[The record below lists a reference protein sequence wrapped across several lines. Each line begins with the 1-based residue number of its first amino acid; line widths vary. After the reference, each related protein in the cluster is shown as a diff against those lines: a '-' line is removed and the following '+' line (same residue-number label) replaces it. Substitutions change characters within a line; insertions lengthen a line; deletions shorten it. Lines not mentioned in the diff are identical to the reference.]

1 MFGRAGSTARASF
14 TNRHFVMRDR
24 PRAASAPDK
33 SLGARR
39 LSDVVAPTSACLN
52 CGTTLTG
59 AYCAECG
66 QPRVDLVVPTWN
78 VLREAFADAT
88 DIDGR
93 LLRTARALLSPGK
106 LTLEFLRGRRV
117 PYVGPLK
124 LFLMTGA
131 ALSATWALTRGVDA
145 RYYGFDVML
154 NESANVYIGR
164 VVRGLLGASA
174 ALAFG
179 SWIMWRGTRRLLDE
193 AVFSLH
199 ITTAVALGITIV
211 IWSATAWKLAWGT
224 VGRVPRGVPSL
235 IVLVFLPAAAAALM
249 YVAAAVRNVYG
260 LAWVLAALRTIV
272 FAAIGLVT
280 VWAAVVTF
288 G

>member
-1 MFGRAGSTARASF
+1 
-14 TNRHFVMRDR
+14 MRDHSGATF
-24 PRAASAPDK
+24 AADK
-33 SLGARR
+33 PLDASR
-39 LSDVVAPTSACLN
+39 SPVASTSPCLN

-59 AYCAECG
+59 AYCAACG
-66 QPRVDLVVPTWN
+66 QQRVDLVVPTWH

-106 LTLEFLRGRRV
+106 LTVEFLQGRRA

-131 ALSATWALTRGVDA
+131 ALSATWALTRGIDA
-145 RYYGFDVML
+145 RYYGLEAVL
-154 NESANVYIGR
+154 NESASVYIGR
-164 VVRGLLGASA
+164 VVRGLLGASV
-174 ALAFG
+174 ALALG
-179 SWIMWRGTRRLLDE
+179 SWITWRGMRRLLDE

-199 ITTAVALGITIV
+199 VTTAVASWTTIV

-235 IVLVFLPAAAAALM
+235 IGLVFFPAAVAALV
-249 YVAAAVRNVYG
+249 YVAAAVRNVYRV
-260 LAWVLAALRTIV
+260 AWWSAALRAMV
-272 FAAIGLVT
+272 FAAMGLAS
-280 VWAAVVTF
+280 VWTAVVAF